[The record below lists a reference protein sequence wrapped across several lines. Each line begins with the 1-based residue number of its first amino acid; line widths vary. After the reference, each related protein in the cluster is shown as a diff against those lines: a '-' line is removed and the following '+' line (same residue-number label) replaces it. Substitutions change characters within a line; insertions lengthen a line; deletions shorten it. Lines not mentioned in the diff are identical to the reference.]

1 MHAEHISLALDR
13 QERPINF
20 SRLLWTSE
28 GSPWAGFRLER
39 HEIGPIGR
47 LRDFAV
53 PDNLLGLCVSGSAEL
68 TIGTGA
74 HVERRVARPARFVL
88 LAAGDEQAPIE
99 WHGTRETLYLSMDG
113 DQVDRLLGPE
123 VLAGGGRGT
132 IRLRPQYA
140 AEDLQVTRLM
150 LNMVEEVMAGC
161 PAGRLY
167 GEALSVAL
175 ADYVMITYGR
185 DDPGRRRPGGRLS
198 QAMAARVVEY
208 MQAHLDRNI
217 SLVEL
222 GELVGLSSHHF
233 SLVFKN
239 TFDTTPHRYLLQQ
252 RVEKAKTLLAAS
264 TQSIGEAALE
274 VGFANQS
281 HFTRM
286 FRRLSGETPLAYRRA
301 RS

>member
-1 MHAEHISLALDR
+1 MHADHISLALDR

-20 SRLLWTSE
+20 SRLLWSSE
-28 GSPWAGFRLER
+28 GSPWSGFRLER
-39 HEIGPIGR
+39 HEIGPVGR

-68 TIGTGA
+68 TIGAGA
-74 HVERRVARPARFVL
+74 HVEHRVARPARFVL

-99 WHGTRETLYLSMDG
+99 WLGTRETLYLSMDG

-123 VLAGGGRGT
+123 VRAAGSRSA
-132 IRLRPQYA
+132 IRLKPQYA
-140 AEDLQVTRLM
+140 TEDRQVTRLL
-150 LNMVEEVMAGC
+150 LNMLEEVLAGC

-175 ADYVMITYGR
+175 ADYLMITYGR
-185 DDPGRRRPGGRLS
+185 DERSGPRPGGRLS

-252 RVEKAKTLLAAS
+252 RVEKAKTLLAAGK
-264 TQSIGEAALE
+264 QSIGEAALE

-286 FRRLSGETPLAYRRA
+286 FRRLSGETPRAYRRA
-301 RS
+301 RA